1 MPAQSHQ
8 QHGRHIMV
16 FEQPSGADYN
26 LRKSSDLQTTHLYVV
41 CYVEVSNGQVLA
53 RSRKKHLHSRWQ
65 IRLKFTIGYTQVNEH
80 GNKNCTSK
88 GQTLTANF
96 TLMGHLA
103 PASHGR
109 FGGSAPVTSH
119 ATMMLFFDK
128 KKLQPWGF
136 AWIWGKHEIRLFHDL
151 KWLPSG

>member
-65 IRLKFTIGYTQVNEH
+65 IRLKFCERPLNFAETLKQLFWKSHQMIALQLQISESPETVEDAIG
-80 GNKNCTSK
+80 
-88 GQTLTANF
+88 
-96 TLMGHLA
+96 
-103 PASHGR
+103 
-109 FGGSAPVTSH
+109 
-119 ATMMLFFDK
+119 
-128 KKLQPWGF
+128 
-136 AWIWGKHEIRLFHDL
+136 
-151 KWLPSG
+151 